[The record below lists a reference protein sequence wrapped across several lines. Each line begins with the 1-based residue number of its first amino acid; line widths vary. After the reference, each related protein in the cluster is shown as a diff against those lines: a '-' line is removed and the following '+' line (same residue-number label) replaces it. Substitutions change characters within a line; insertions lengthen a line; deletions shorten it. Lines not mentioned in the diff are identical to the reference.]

1 MISVLKTIIVCATVG
16 VCLYMLA
23 HDGNG
28 GKQ

>member
-1 MISVLKTIIVCATVG
+1 MISVLKTIIVCATVV
-16 VCLYMLA
+16 VCLYILT